1 MCSVFALVLMKY
13 FPSRRLWTCH
23 VVPIAKSQ
31 RQAGLANNLHITTA
45 TLAITANMPPS
56 ILCEVSPRWHP
67 RQLVRKGGMYVR
79 VGTHKRLFSEGLD
92 TSPCVLQVQFMTVML
107 RVYSAEA
114 ERYIDPLWCALLAMG
129 KKRTSCGLSL
139 QDLEKERAPT
149 WAAYMSL
156 CDESHAS

>member
-1 MCSVFALVLMKY
+1 
-13 FPSRRLWTCH
+13 
-23 VVPIAKSQ
+23 
-31 RQAGLANNLHITTA
+31 
-45 TLAITANMPPS
+45 
-56 ILCEVSPRWHP
+56 
-67 RQLVRKGGMYVR
+67 MYVR

-114 ERYIDPLWCALLAMG
+114 ERYIDPLCCAPLLAMG

-149 WAAYMSL
+149 
-156 CDESHAS
+156 